1 MINKTKDTILFN
13 EELHTYTNVEENTNY
28 KSVTKWIE
36 NYKEKFV
43 ANEYNTAKTMKNL
56 NMTYDEVLQY
66 WQDIN
71 TKSKERG
78 TLIHKAIEDYLL
90 NGKVINHPEIPYKY
104 LDSKILRKRGI
115 KYVEDILYNHKL
127 QLAGQTD
134 LIIEYKN
141 CFDIYDWKTNEKDLH
156 KCYMNNKLKAPFN
169 YLPAS
174 SYSEYCIQLGIYSIF
189 AELYYKKSVRN
200 AYILHIYNGHQ
211 EINITKDCKKVIKT
225 LKEIWK

>member
-1 MINKTKDTILFN
+1 MTNKTKGTILFN
-13 EELHTYTNVEENTNY
+13 EELHTYTNTEENTKY

-36 NYKEKFV
+36 NYKDKFV
-43 ANEYNTAKTMKNL
+43 ANSTNTAKTMKNL
-56 NMTYDEVLQY
+56 NMTYEEVVEY
-66 WQDIN
+66 WRLN
-71 TKSKERG
+71 NERSKIRG
-78 TLIHKAIEDYLL
+78 TFIHKGIEDYLL
-90 NGKVINHPEIPYKY
+90 NGTVISHPEIPFDY
-104 LDSKILRKRGI
+104 LDKILKKRGT
-115 KYVEDILYNHKL
+115 KYVEDILYNHNLK
-127 QLAGQTD
+127 LAGQTD

-156 KCYMNNKLKAPFN
+156 KCYMNNKLKIPFN

-189 AELYYKKSVRN
+189 AEMYYKKPVRN
-200 AYILHIYNGHQ
+200 AYILHIYNGST